1 MDKQKFKAMLI
12 FLIPQLVK
20 EIVDRENISETEAT
34 RALYE
39 SELYAALEE
48 EEQSCGSEAPRRFM
62 SCMRRKGQRAR
73 FPIPR
78 RLDYE

>member
-48 EEQSCGSEAPRRFM
+48 EATKLWHLSPKALYEMYAEEKLTGKITYPEEA
-62 SCMRRKGQRAR
+62 
-73 FPIPR
+73 
-78 RLDYE
+78 

>member
-39 SELYAALEE
+39 SDLYAALEE
-48 EEQSCGSEAPRRFM
+48 EETKLWQYSTPM
-62 SCMRRKGQRAR
+62 LYQMYRKSIETGEIQY
-73 FPIPR
+73 PDI
-78 RLDYE
+78 